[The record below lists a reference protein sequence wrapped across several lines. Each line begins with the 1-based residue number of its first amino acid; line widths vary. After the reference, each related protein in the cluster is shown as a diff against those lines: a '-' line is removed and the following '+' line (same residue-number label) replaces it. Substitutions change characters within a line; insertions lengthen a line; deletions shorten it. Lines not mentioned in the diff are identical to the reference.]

1 MTTTLALLVAAG
13 VAAVVDWVAADRL
26 LFRLE
31 YVVKPLTLA
40 LLVAAAVTADLGEAK
55 PWVVAAL
62 ALGLLGDVAI
72 MLAAPRGAD
81 RWFFTGLVAFLLG
94 HVAYVIGFVTI
105 GVHLLPLLAGLLV
118 AAGVGGLILPE
129 VLRRTRDAGGG
140 LAGAVAGYSLAV
152 GAMAGFA
159 AGTQLI
165 ATAIGGALFV
175 VSDALLSRE
184 RFADPVRRSE
194 LLVAVTYHLAQ
205 FLIVVGV
212 LISA

>member
-40 LLVAAAVTADLGEAK
+40 LLVAAAATAGLGEAK

-81 RWFFTGLVAFLLG
+81 RWFFTALVAFFLG
-94 HVAYVIGFVTI
+94 HVAYVVGFMTV
-105 GVHLLPLLAGLLV
+105 GVRLLPLLAGLLV

-129 VLRRTRDAGGG
+129 VLRRTREAGSG
-140 LAGAVAGYSLAV
+140 LAVAVAGYSLAV

-184 RFADPVRRSE
+184 RFADPVRRSK

-205 FLIVVGV
+205 FLIVIGV
-212 LISA
+212 LVAA